1 MDDEILKNELSLDK
15 RKLLNKYNLT
25 CSEDYIWEFRHSKY
39 HTVKYFSHK
48 FAKKHSTLALV
59 FYINRLCY
67 AKIKYFEENFYK
79 YESYKYIFKNG
90 FSKCDI
96 YDMEFLF
103 HKPSKNFID
112 IRSLREIRSIEEF
125 RQFCSKLEDNNII
138 ILYFVYQ
145 K

>member
-39 HTVKYFSHK
+39 HTVKYFSK
-48 FAKKHSTLALV
+48 KKKKKHSTLALV

-96 YDMEFLF
+96 YDIEFLF

-125 RQFCSKLEDNNII
+125 RQFCSKLEE
-138 ILYFVYQ
+138 FE
-145 K
+145 

>member
-67 AKIKYFEENFYK
+67 AKIKYSEENFYK

-96 YDMEFLF
+96 YDIEFLF

-125 RQFCSKLEDNNII
+125 RQFCSKLEE
-138 ILYFVYQ
+138 FE
-145 K
+145 

>member
-1 MDDEILKNELSLDK
+1 MDYEKLKKELSLDK
-15 RKLLNKYNLT
+15 IKLLEKYNLT
-25 CSEDYIWEFRHSKY
+25 CSQDYIWEFRHNKY

-67 AKIKYFEENFYK
+67 AKIKYFEENFHKYEPYK
-79 YESYKYIFKNG
+79 YVFKEG
-90 FSKCDI
+90 FCKCDI

-112 IRSLREIRSIEEF
+112 IRNLNQI
-125 RQFCSKLEDNNII
+125 NNIEDFKKFCKV
-138 ILYFVYQ
+138 LESLE
-145 K
+145 

>member
-39 HTVKYFSHK
+39 HTVKYFSDK
-48 FAKKHSTLALV
+48 CAKKHSTLALV

-96 YDMEFLF
+96 YDIEFLF

-125 RQFCSKLEDNNII
+125 RQFCSKLEE
-138 ILYFVYQ
+138 FE
-145 K
+145 

>member
-79 YESYKYIFKNG
+79 YESYKY

-125 RQFCSKLEDNNII
+125 RQFCSKLEE
-138 ILYFVYQ
+138 FE
-145 K
+145 

>member
-90 FSKCDI
+90 FSKCAI
-96 YDMEFLF
+96 YDIEFLF

-125 RQFCSKLEDNNII
+125 RQFCSKLEE
-138 ILYFVYQ
+138 FE
-145 K
+145 

>member
-15 RKLLNKYNLT
+15 RKLLNKYKLT

-125 RQFCSKLEDNNII
+125 RQFCSKLEE
-138 ILYFVYQ
+138 FE
-145 K
+145 

>member
-39 HTVKYFSHK
+39 HTVRYFSHK
-48 FAKKHSTLALV
+48 FAKKHSVIALL

-67 AKIKYFEENFYK
+67 AKIKYFEANFYK
-79 YESYKYIFKNG
+79 YEPYKYIFNKG
-90 FSKCDI
+90 FSKCPI

-103 HKPSKNFID
+103 HKPSGKFID
-112 IRSLREIRSIEEF
+112 IRNLREINRIEDF
-125 RQFCSKLEDNNII
+125 RAFCRELEKLE
-138 ILYFVYQ
+138 
-145 K
+145 

>member
-15 RKLLNKYNLT
+15 RKLLNKYKLT

-96 YDMEFLF
+96 YDIEFLF

-125 RQFCSKLEDNNII
+125 RQFCSKLEE
-138 ILYFVYQ
+138 FE
-145 K
+145 

>member
-15 RKLLNKYNLT
+15 RKLLEKYNLT
-25 CSEDYIWEFRHSKY
+25 CSKDYVWEFKHNKY

-79 YESYKYIFKNG
+79 YESYKYIFNKG
-90 FSKCDI
+90 FIKCEI

-103 HKPSKNFID
+103 HKSSKRFID
-112 IRSLREIRSIEEF
+112 IRSLREIKSVDVF
-125 RQFCSKLEDNNII
+125 KSFCNELE
-138 ILYFVYQ
+138 
-145 K
+145 KSE

>member
-79 YESYKYIFKNG
+79 YESYKYIFNNG
-90 FSKCDI
+90 FSKFDI

-125 RQFCSKLEDNNII
+125 RQFCSKLEE
-138 ILYFVYQ
+138 FE
-145 K
+145 

>member
-59 FYINRLCY
+59 FYILNCI
-67 AKIKYFEENFYK
+67 IK
-79 YESYKYIFKNG
+79 SDKYINK
-90 FSKCDI
+90 KDTYDI
-96 YDMEFLF
+96 L
-103 HKPSKNFID
+103 S
-112 IRSLREIRSIEEF
+112 
-125 RQFCSKLEDNNII
+125 
-138 ILYFVYQ
+138 
-145 K
+145 